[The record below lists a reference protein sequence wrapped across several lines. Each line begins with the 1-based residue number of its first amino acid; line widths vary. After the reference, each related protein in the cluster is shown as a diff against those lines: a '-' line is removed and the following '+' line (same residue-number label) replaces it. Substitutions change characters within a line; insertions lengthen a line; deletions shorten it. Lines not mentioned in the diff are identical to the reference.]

1 MARESVGQSCGW
13 LSARQT
19 DMYVRHAARCA
30 SSGVLVFVRAVGCP
44 VVCRAAGVMDGH
56 PWLRGEKKIL
66 GCPCASKITHLNVYP
81 P

>member
-1 MARESVGQSCGW
+1 MSATLPAAPRVASRVPAPVVSV
-13 LSARQT
+13 
-19 DMYVRHAARCA
+19 H
-30 SSGVLVFVRAVGCP
+30 LVIVRAVGCP